1 MKRKK
6 FHNYVITGMK
16 LAFGVSLA
24 VTSLIAAIVLLI
36 IVIASKIMNHWLN
49 EGKEI
54 MKKREKHPYYDSDR
68 KKQTESAALKMIAI
82 CIVGMV
88 LCLIFAK
95 YFS

>member
-1 MKRKK
+1 
-6 FHNYVITGMK
+6 
-16 LAFGVSLA
+16 
-24 VTSLIAAIVLLI
+24 
-36 IVIASKIMNHWLN
+36 MNHWLN

-88 LCLIFAK
+88 LCLVFAK